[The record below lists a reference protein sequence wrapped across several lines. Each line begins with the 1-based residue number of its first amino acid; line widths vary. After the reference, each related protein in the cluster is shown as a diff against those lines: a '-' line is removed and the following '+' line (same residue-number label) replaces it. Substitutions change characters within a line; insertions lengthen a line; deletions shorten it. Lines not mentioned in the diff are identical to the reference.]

1 MTKASY
7 TVISFWYQPLGKRER
22 KCICRI
28 SEEWRKSLIKGR
40 MCVRESICLT
50 SLQNC
55 YSMKC
60 LIAEQVS
67 TNTLLKH
74 SWVLKHYSLLW
85 ARGKHVWHER
95 NVSRKETTT
104 FTHSSPDSSCWEIWY
119 LWTIIWAALA
129 KCRLDFSPV
138 IFAQGSL
145 THLELLSPSDLKWSE
160 PHVRI
165 LNEKPFWCI
174 APYVN
179 LDSGN
184 KGAQV
189 DPKTPMIIGTKIVIQ
204 RVTGLKVRSYWVG

>member
-40 MCVRESICLT
+40 MSVRESICLT

-60 LIAEQVS
+60 LTAEQVS

-129 KCRLDFSPV
+129 KCRLGFFSSDFCSGVTNTPRAVVPKWFKV
-138 IFAQGSL
+138 IRTSCENTQWEALL
-145 THLELLSPSDLKWSE
+145 TYCTVCE
-160 PHVRI
+160 
-165 LNEKPFWCI
+165 F
-174 APYVN
+174 
-179 LDSGN
+179 G
-184 KGAQV
+184 
-189 DPKTPMIIGTKIVIQ
+189 
-204 RVTGLKVRSYWVG
+204 